1 VYALGSRKAKESFP
15 AKEETMFSH
24 ESRILSVIAAAALFV
39 GVQPIC
45 AADFAGSVQG
55 VVKSASGEA
64 LPGAYVKLFN
74 PERRLTFMIVSQAQ
88 GRYTMNNLP
97 PGDYTVQG
105 IGNGFQSKP
114 MPVALTA
121 GTPASAD
128 VSLTDP
134 RGDAVPNGWI
144 RRPGRVAGNELDAEL
159 APPILPAGEG
169 KAIVEEKCNQC
180 HFLHRLTQM
189 RWTHDNW
196 EQKIAWMRER
206 IHERP
211 GAQDLT
217 EQEEKTVVDYLA
229 KNFSNTTPKAD
240 SNGRLSR
247 TALKGEAARY
257 IAVDFA
263 IPNSDAALHD
273 VTVDSRGVAWVNELN
288 QYKLGK
294 FDPKTYEFTDIAPPP
309 GPRKVGILNH
319 MGAPAR
325 GANDSIWVSEIGTN
339 RRWLQFDTKYQEFT
353 SYPVPADFKGPI
365 NGNFMRADPN
375 GKMIWSTANTRIVGL
390 NIETKQ
396 FVAYDIPHWV
406 ETKQNPG
413 AYGLDVAGDGKV
425 WFAEREANKIGRLDP
440 ATGKIDEFKT
450 PGVDV
455 PRRMGADWEG
465 NIWVGFHE
473 TSQLVKI
480 DQKTGKMTYYQP
492 PTPNSGTYHPVAD
505 PIHKVI
511 WVTEQTA
518 DKIARFDPKTETWT
532 EFSLPII
539 ESDARR
545 IDIDPT
551 NPNRIWWSGD
561 TSSHLGYIELL
572 DQ

>member
-1 VYALGSRKAKESFP
+1 MLSQR
-15 AKEETMFSH
+15 
-24 ESRILSVIAAAALFV
+24 SRILPVVAAVALFA
-39 GVQPIC
+39 GVHAVR

-64 LPGAYVKLFN
+64 LAGAYVKLIN
-74 PERRLTFMIVSQAQ
+74 AERRLTFMVVTQAQ
-88 GRYTMNNLP
+88 GRFTMNNLP

-105 IGNGFQSKP
+105 IGNGFQSKAT
-114 MPVALTA
+114 PVALTA
-121 GTPASAD
+121 GKPATAD
-128 VSLTDP
+128 VALTDKQ
-134 RGDAVPNGWI
+134 GDVVANGWI

-159 APPILPAGEG
+159 APPVLPDGEG
-169 KAIVEEKCNQC
+169 KAIVEQKCSQC

-217 EQEEKTVVDYLA
+217 EQEQKTVVDYLA
-229 KNFSNTTPKAD
+229 KNFSNTTPKPD
-240 SNGRLSR
+240 PNGRLSR
-247 TALKGEAARY
+247 TLLQGPAARY
-257 IAVDFA
+257 VAVDFA
-263 IPNSDAALHD
+263 VPNPDAALHD
-273 VTVDSRGVAWVNELN
+273 IAVDPRGIAWVNELN
-288 QYKLGK
+288 QYKLGR
-294 FDPKTYEFTDIAPPP
+294 FDPNTYEFTDVTPPP
-309 GPRKVGILNH
+309 GPRKLGILNH
-319 MGAPAR
+319 MGPPTR
-325 GANDSIWVSEIGTN
+325 GAGDSIWLAEVGAN

-353 SYPVPADFKGPI
+353 TFQAPADFKGQMS
-365 NGNFMRADPN
+365 GNSMRADPN
-375 GKMIWSTANTRIVGL
+375 GKMVWSTAGTRIVGL

-396 FVAYDIPHWV
+396 FVAYDIPHFI

-413 AYGLDVAGDGKV
+413 AYGIDVAGDGRV
-425 WFAEREANKIGRLDP
+425 WFVEREANKIGRLDP

-455 PRRMGADWEG
+455 PRRMGADWDG

-473 TSQLVKI
+473 TGKLVKI
-480 DQKTGKMTYYQP
+480 DQKTGQMTSYEP
-492 PTPNSGTYHPVAD
+492 PTPNSGTYLAVPDARRH
-505 PIHKVI
+505 VI

-532 EFSLPII
+532 EFALPIV

-545 IDIDPT
+545 IELDPT

-572 DQ
+572 DE